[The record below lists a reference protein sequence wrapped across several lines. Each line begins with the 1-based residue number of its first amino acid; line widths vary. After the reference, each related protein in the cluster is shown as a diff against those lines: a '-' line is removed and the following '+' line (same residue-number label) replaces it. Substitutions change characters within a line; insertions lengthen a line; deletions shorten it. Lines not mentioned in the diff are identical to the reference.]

1 MGADTDADVDGA
13 YSRLSCARRSSWN
26 QVPSPASRRI
36 AAVSVFP
43 SIRLCEPL
51 VLVLVPVPVLVL
63 EFVPVLVLVLEF
75 EFVLEL
81 GAAPASAPP
90 VGGRGSCSKMP
101 ETLRYFE
108 GMAAPVPKN
117 ERRAAAFRVTISWL
131 SPVLLAV
138 SART

>member
-1 MGADTDADVDGA
+1 MAWLPPSGLTVGADTDADVDGA

-51 VLVLVPVPVLVL
+51 VLEFVL
-63 EFVPVLVLVLEF
+63 EFEF

-108 GMAAPVPKN
+108 GMADPVPKN